1 MLKRFEVRNF
11 KNFGEKLIFDLTKT
25 NAYEFNKECV
35 VDGIVNK
42 AIVYGYNGVGKSNL
56 GFAIFDLISHITDR
70 HKAVNLYKNY
80 LYAGSECNIA
90 DFKYCFAVGGG
101 EVVYEY
107 GKTDHATLVYERL
120 VINGSEFAS
129 LDRRKSSVAYID
141 AKGAETLKRDVGDSL
156 ISLVQYI
163 KNNSILDSDV
173 NNGCFEE
180 FLNFVD
186 GMLFFRSL
194 EANNYIGFEQGSR
207 EIDVDMIERGTVA
220 DFERFLNE
228 AGIPCK
234 LAVVNSD
241 EKSYVALDFNG
252 KKIRF
257 WDVASQGTKSLALFY
272 YWYQRLSGSGSKVTF
287 LYVDEFD
294 AFYHNLLSV
303 EIVKRLRGIAAQVVV
318 TTHNTSVMTNDLL
331 RPDCYFF
338 ISEKG
343 IQSLSNSTEKELRY
357 AHNIEKMYRAGAF
370 GDEPHFVGV

>member
-11 KNFGEKLIFDLTKT
+11 KNFGENLVFDLTKT

-35 VDGIVNK
+35 VNGVVNK

-56 GFAIFDLISHITDR
+56 GFAIFDLISHVTDR

-80 LYAGSECNIA
+80 LYAGAECNMA
-90 DFKYCFAVGGG
+90 HFKYFFAVGDG

-107 GKTDHATLVYERL
+107 GKTDHASLVYERL

-129 LDRRKSSVAYID
+129 LDRRLSSVAFID
-141 AKGAETLKRDVGDSL
+141 AKGAETLKRDVGDSQ

-163 KNNSILDSDV
+163 KNNSILESDF
-173 NNGCFEE
+173 NNDCFES

-220 DFERFLNE
+220 DFEQFLND
-228 AGIPCK
+228 AGIVCK
-234 LAVVNSD
+234 LVVVSGE

-272 YWYQRLSGSGSKVTF
+272 YWYQRLKGADSKVTF

-294 AFYHNLLSV
+294 AFYHYSLSV
-303 EIVKRLRGIAAQVVV
+303 EIIKRLRDIDAQVVV

-338 ISEKG
+338 ITAKG
-343 IQSLSNSTEKELRY
+343 VQSLSNSTDKELRH

-370 GDEPHFVGV
+370 GD